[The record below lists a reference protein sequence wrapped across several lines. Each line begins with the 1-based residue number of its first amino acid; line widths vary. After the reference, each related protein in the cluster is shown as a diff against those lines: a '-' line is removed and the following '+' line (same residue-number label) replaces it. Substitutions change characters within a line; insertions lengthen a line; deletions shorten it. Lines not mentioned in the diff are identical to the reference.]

1 MARRI
6 VRRSR
11 GQRPLALASA
21 DAQARRAVAPY
32 PERERMAAGMR
43 PGSEVEEG
51 MKVVARRTTGRGLV
65 ATAPL
70 LRLAV
75 DLRGDKPFLPRGV
88 HRFRSFEESE
98 EWTLRMLTRPSKPAR
113 RS

>member
-1 MARRI
+1 M
-6 VRRSR
+6 
-11 GQRPLALASA
+11 
-21 DAQARRAVAPY
+21 
-32 PERERMAAGMR
+32 
-43 PGSEVEEG
+43 
-51 MKVVARRTTGRGLV
+51 

>member
-1 MARRI
+1 MQEPDDTEI
-6 VRRSR
+6 
-11 GQRPLALASA
+11 
-21 DAQARRAVAPY
+21 
-32 PERERMAAGMR
+32 
-43 PGSEVEEG
+43 G
-51 MKVVARRTTGRGLV
+51 MKVVGRRRLARGLV
-65 ATAPL
+65 ATGPL

-75 DLRGDKPFLPRGV
+75 DLRGDKPFVPRGV

>member
-1 MARRI
+1 MRQ
-6 VRRSR
+6 VD
-11 GQRPLALASA
+11 
-21 DAQARRAVAPY
+21 DA
-32 PERERMAAGMR
+32 ET
-43 PGSEVEEG
+43 G
-51 MKVVARRTTGRGLV
+51 MKLVGRRRLARGLQ

-70 LRLAV
+70 LRLAI

-98 EWTLRMLTRPSKPAR
+98 EWTLRMLTRPSKPVR

>member
-1 MARRI
+1 
-6 VRRSR
+6 
-11 GQRPLALASA
+11 
-21 DAQARRAVAPY
+21 
-32 PERERMAAGMR
+32 MR
-43 PGSEVEEG
+43 PIDTVDEG
-51 MKVVARRTTGRGLV
+51 MKVVGRRTPGRGLV

-75 DLRGDKPFLPRGV
+75 DLRGSKPFLPRGV

-98 EWTLRMLTRPSKPAR
+98 EWTLRMLTRPPKLAR

>member
-1 MARRI
+1 MRQ
-6 VRRSR
+6 VD
-11 GQRPLALASA
+11 GA
-21 DAQARRAVAPY
+21 D
-32 PERERMAAGMR
+32 
-43 PGSEVEEG
+43 EG
-51 MKVVARRTTGRGLV
+51 VKVVGRRTPGRGLK

-75 DLRGDKPFLPRGV
+75 DLRGSKPFLPRGV

-98 EWTLRMLTRPSKPAR
+98 EWTLRMLTRPAKLAR

>member
-1 MARRI
+1 
-6 VRRSR
+6 
-11 GQRPLALASA
+11 
-21 DAQARRAVAPY
+21 
-32 PERERMAAGMR
+32 MR
-43 PGSEVEEG
+43 PSIGVEEG
-51 MKVVARRTTGRGLV
+51 MKVVGRRTIGRGLV

-75 DLRGDKPFLPRGV
+75 DLRGDKPFLPRGI